1 MNFDE
6 NVICAIDFVEKKW
19 YNKAHVNQGVLSMK
33 RRTIALILT
42 LALLMAMAVAPLG
55 AQAASKKIRILQV
68 TVDGARVRSGPS
80 SYYDVKTTVK
90 KGGKVFYLGS
100 IKNSFAR
107 IRTSGGTEGYMYKGF
122 LKSYGSCYKSQVY
135 YSRKSG
141 LGVYKKPS
149 TSSSRVTKLS
159 KHQHVIVY
167 QVKGSWAYIKTLS
180 GKGGYVKAGSLG
192 KAF

>member
-1 MNFDE
+1 
-6 NVICAIDFVEKKW
+6 
-19 YNKAHVNQGVLSMK
+19 MK
-33 RRTIALILT
+33 RRILSVI
-42 LALLMAMAVAPLG
+42 LVLVLLMATAVAPTG
-55 AQAASKKIRILQV
+55 ALAAKKIKILQV

-80 SYYDVKTTVK
+80 SSYNVKTSVK

-100 IKNSFAR
+100 MKKSFAH

-122 LKSYGSCYKSQVY
+122 LKNYGSCYKSQVF
-135 YSRKSG
+135 YSKKSS

-149 TSSSRVTKLS
+149 TSSSKVTRLK
-159 KHQHVIVY
+159 KKQHVIVY

-180 GKGGYVKAGSLG
+180 GKGGYCKAGSLG